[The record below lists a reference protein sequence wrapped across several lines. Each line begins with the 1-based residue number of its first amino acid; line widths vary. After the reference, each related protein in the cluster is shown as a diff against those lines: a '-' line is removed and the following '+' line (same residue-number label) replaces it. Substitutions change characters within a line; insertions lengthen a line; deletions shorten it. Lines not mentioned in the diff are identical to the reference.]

1 MWDCNAFLSKDLFHE
16 LLALEPP
23 LKAIAI
29 SHPHVRIQISS
40 VRSASLPPFLCH
52 IQFYSTSLTW
62 ARCLRVPLII
72 AAADKHWFQRLS
84 DVKEGEI
91 EWFHNE
97 ASLEDG
103 VNVIQCSGYGE
114 GQLVPCRSIFADRFL
129 LSRTGTSPDHR
140 YYTGIGRWSRNSKA
154 KSISAPASSC
164 VRIQRWS
171 NPHSRGLPSN
181 GPCQTW

>member
-1 MWDCNAFLSKDLFHE
+1 MNYWLSNHL
-16 LLALEPP
+16 
-23 LKAIAI
+23 
-29 SHPHVRIQISS
+29 SR
-40 VRSASLPPFLCH
+40 RSPFLILTYASQSALSVPLIDLLVGH
-52 IQFYSTSLTW
+52 FQFYSTSLTW

-72 AAADKHWFQRLS
+72 AASDKHWFQRQS

-103 VNVIQCSGYGE
+103 VNVIQCGGYVE
-114 GQLVPCRSIFADRFL
+114 RQLVPCRSIFADRFL

-164 VRIQRWS
+164 VRILRWS